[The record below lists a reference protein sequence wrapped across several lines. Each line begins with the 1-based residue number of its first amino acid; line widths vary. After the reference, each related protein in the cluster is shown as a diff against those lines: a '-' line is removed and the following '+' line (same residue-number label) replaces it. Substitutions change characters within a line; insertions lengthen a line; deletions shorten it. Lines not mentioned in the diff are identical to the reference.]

1 MQQMINE
8 MNILSTTAMG
18 TLETV
23 KLIPGYDRAIEFLK
37 KKLKNRKRKT
47 KMELSNKILSDIT
60 VYMKYAKFVP
70 ELNRRETWVELVDRN
85 KGYAY

>member
-1 MQQMINE
+1 MKESKLLEMQNKIASLTRVIQQMINE

-37 KKLKNRKRKT
+37 KEAEKIEKEKQDGVKQQDT
-47 KMELSNKILSDIT
+47 K
-60 VYMKYAKFVP
+60 
-70 ELNRRETWVELVDRN
+70 
-85 KGYAY
+85 

>member
-1 MQQMINE
+1 MKESTLLEMQNKIDALTRVMQQMINE

-37 KKLKNRKRKT
+37 KEAEKNEKENGVKQQDT
-47 KMELSNKILSDIT
+47 K
-60 VYMKYAKFVP
+60 
-70 ELNRRETWVELVDRN
+70 
-85 KGYAY
+85 